1 MKDRRTSKFVTIFG
15 SLLGLLAIGYGSI
28 ALFFSPSE
36 PVLDCGAKCNTE
48 RALFDLLGSPLSN
61 LVIGFAWIASG
72 LLVIVAMIRLGRG
85 RS

>member
-15 SLLGLLAIGYGSI
+15 SLLGLIAIGYGSI
-28 ALFFSPSE
+28 TLFLSPSE
-36 PVLDCGAKCNTE
+36 PVLDSGAKCATE
-48 RALFDLLGSPLSN
+48 RALFDLLGPPLSN
-61 LVIGFAWIASG
+61 LVFGFAWIASG